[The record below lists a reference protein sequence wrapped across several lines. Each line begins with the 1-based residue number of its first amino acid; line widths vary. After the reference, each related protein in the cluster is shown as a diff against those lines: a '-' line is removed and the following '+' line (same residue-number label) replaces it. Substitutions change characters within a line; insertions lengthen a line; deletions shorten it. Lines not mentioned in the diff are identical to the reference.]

1 MKISSKGRYALRAMT
16 DLALHNTGEC
26 IRTRDIAQRQNISE
40 KYLEQIVTVLS
51 KTGLIRSVRGA
62 QGGYLLK
69 KDPGNYSVGEILGA
83 VEGELDPMPDGEAE
97 DESLIAASERDLV
110 YEKLRKAI
118 SGVLDGVT
126 LADLVKDHS
135 QRLASFDY
143 VI

>member
-40 KYLEQIVTVLS
+40 KYLEQIVTLLCKS
-51 KTGLIRSVRGA
+51 GLIRSVRGA

-69 KDPGNYSVGEILGA
+69 KDPVDYTVGEILCA
-83 VEGELDPMPDGEAE
+83 AEGELDPMPDGETG
-97 DESLIAASERDLV
+97 DESLIAASERNLV
-110 YEKLRKAI
+110 YERLREAI
-118 SGVLDGVT
+118 NEVLDGVT
-126 LADLVKDHS
+126 LADLIRDYS
-135 QRLASFDY
+135 GRLASFDY